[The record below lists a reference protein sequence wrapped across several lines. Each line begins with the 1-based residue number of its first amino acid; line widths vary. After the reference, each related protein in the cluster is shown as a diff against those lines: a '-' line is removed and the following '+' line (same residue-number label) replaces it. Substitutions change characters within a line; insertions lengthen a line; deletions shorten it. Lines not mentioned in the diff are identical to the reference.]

1 MIRILTT
8 RDVGPYAFDD
18 VIATFPSID
27 QWEQACKK
35 LAGLR
40 RAYGPFFKLL
50 AD

>member
-18 VIATFPSID
+18 VIATFPTLD
-27 QWEQACKK
+27 DWERAQKK
-35 LAGLR
+35 LASLR
-40 RAYGPFFKLL
+40 RTYGPYFKLL

>member
-18 VIATFPSID
+18 VIVTFPVIED
-27 QWEQACKK
+27 WEKACKK
-35 LAGLR
+35 LASLR
-40 RAYGPFFKLL
+40 RTYGPFFKML

>member
-18 VIATFPSID
+18 VIFTAPID
-27 QWEQACKK
+27 QWEQAQKK

-40 RAYGPFFKLL
+40 RSYGPFFKLL